1 MINRKIEP
9 QILDDL
15 TYFPIAGIIGPRQ
28 VGKTT
33 LAKMLLKKLPKSHLY
48 LDLELDSD
56 LQKLEDAETY
66 LRLHLDK
73 CIVIDEVQ
81 RLPRLLPLL
90 RAMVDIKREPARFI
104 ILGSASPRL
113 IRETSETLAG
123 RIAYSELSPFS
134 LLEVKDR
141 FKMREHWL
149 KGGFPDALL
158 SPKAALTWRWL
169 DNFAKTFIERDLR
182 ELGHEVSPPI
192 LRRMLSMLGHIHG
205 QLLNIADL
213 SRALSISQPTV
224 RRYLDLLE
232 GGFIIHRLQP
242 YFKNISKR
250 LVKSPKV
257 YFRDSGLFHQ
267 LVNIKDLDALYGH
280 IMIGASWE
288 GYVIEQIKRV
298 AGDEW
303 QFYFYRTHGGT
314 EVDLVLINPKG
325 SLFCIEI
332 KNSNAPTVSK
342 GFYQA
347 IEDLKPDAAYIIIP
361 DGESY
366 PKKKQITV
374 INLVHF
380 LEQVL

>member
-1 MINRKIEP
+1 MINRNIQQQVLE
-9 QILDDL
+9 DL
-15 TYFPIAGIIGPRQ
+15 TYFPIVGIIGPRQ

-33 LAKMLLKKLPKSHLY
+33 LAKMLLKKLPKPYIY

-73 CIVIDEVQ
+73 CIIIDEVQ
-81 RLPRLLPLL
+81 RLPRLFALL
-90 RAMVDIKREPARFI
+90 RAIVDLKREPARFI

-113 IRETSETLAG
+113 LRETSETLAG

-134 LLEVKDR
+134 LLEIKDR
-141 FKMREHWL
+141 FEMRAHWL

-158 SPKAALTWRWL
+158 APTSTLTWRWL

-192 LRRMLSMLGHIHG
+192 LRRMLLMLSHLHG
-205 QLLNIADL
+205 QLLNIAEL

-242 YFKNISKR
+242 YFKNVGKR
-250 LVKSPKV
+250 LVKAPKL

-267 LVNIKDLDALYGH
+267 LANIKNLDALYGH

-288 GYVIEQIKRV
+288 GYVIEQIKRATRCSGSKRV
-298 AGDEW
+298 ETRFKNFKRNSGYIPINMNVI
-303 QFYFYRTHGGT
+303 QQKYRNRA
-314 EVDLVLINPKG
+314 VVLKMDT
-325 SLFCIEI
+325 S
-332 KNSNAPTVSK
+332 
-342 GFYQA
+342 
-347 IEDLKPDAAYIIIP
+347 
-361 DGESY
+361 
-366 PKKKQITV
+366 
-374 INLVHF
+374 
-380 LEQVL
+380 